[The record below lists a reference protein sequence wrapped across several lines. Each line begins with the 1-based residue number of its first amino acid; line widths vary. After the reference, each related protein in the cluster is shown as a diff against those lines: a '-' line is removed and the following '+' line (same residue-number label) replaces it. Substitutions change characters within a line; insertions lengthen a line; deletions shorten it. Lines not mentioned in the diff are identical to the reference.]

1 MHPQPLRITLPLK
14 TLASTTL
21 SSYTPIHNIFGVKKK
36 NKKLCLKA
44 IREFGSFEHQL
55 PILLVCYLKMHTVL
69 S

>member
-36 NKKLCLKA
+36 KKKTLP
-44 IREFGSFEHQL
+44 ESHQGVW
-55 PILLVCYLKMHTVL
+55 IF
-69 S
+69 